1 MANSQITKEDLII
14 KQYDEL
20 ISYIESETGYKFT
33 DKQKILIYKESFKS
47 PIVMSFSKI
56 GIPFDTINKVFEKR
70 ESIRKRIISNFF
82 FQRLSNLID
91 KYNYLDMDISINNSD
106 NTYYI
111 FLLKRRKYT
120 GEYSF
125 FMPLWDDMNYHK
137 MTQNSYS
144 LVSINQLFYFD
155 SISGG
160 GFSLYSYIDMEI
172 PIILVENN
180 IHKAFLHIKENVSA
194 PFLEFCTNSKNRVNI
209 DNINFL
215 DKITEYKYFCGND
228 DLFILCKFN
237 TKDGFIYY
245 E

>member
-14 KQYDEL
+14 KEYDEL
-20 ISYIESETGYKFT
+20 ISYIEDETGYKFT
-33 DKQKILIYKESFKS
+33 DKQKILIYKESFKC

-56 GIPFDTINKVFEKR
+56 GIPFDIINQVFEKR
-70 ESIRKRIISNFF
+70 ESIRKRIISEFF
-82 FQRLSNLID
+82 FQKLSNLINN
-91 KYNYLDMDISINNSD
+91 YNYLDMDISMNNSD

-111 FLLKRRKYT
+111 FLLKGRKYT

-137 MTQNSYS
+137 MAQNSHS
-144 LVSINQLFYFD
+144 LISINQLFCFD
-155 SISGG
+155 GI
-160 GFSLYSYIDMEI
+160 YSYIDLEI

-180 IHKAFLHIKENVSA
+180 IHKAFLHIKENVST
-194 PFLEFCTNSKNRVNI
+194 PFLEFCTNNKNRVNI